1 MNDDANIII
10 QRTDESSVPVALDQ
24 PPAAI
29 ETRMLVERP
38 PATEPTPP
46 PFVRPQP
53 PRRPPTAA
61 LFQQQ
66 RFQQR
71 PKPQPQPQP
80 QRPYVPDTDAFKD
93 FANPNKRMPEEESVG
108 SSALDL
114 PDYGGLDDS
123 SSVGD
128 GSSVVGGGGGGR
140 GYVVDEEEIVRPSLG
155 FASIEDEK
163 QDIILKLHRLKQKGF
178 PVTKN
183 FGMSSDIFEMR
194 TEISKIK
201 YNIELDASIKFSRKM
216 LMGTVSGIEFMNRK
230 WNPFELALDGWS
242 ENVMES
248 LDDYDP
254 IFEKLYDK
262 YKGKVSMPPEMELL
276 LAVSGSAFMF
286 HLSHSMLRSLGPSIA
301 EKIKNN
307 PEILKSA
314 VRDAAAEER
323 IKQQQ
328 HQQQQSAAAAAAE
341 QRPMRGPT
349 IDPPKP
355 PEIVL
360 NHPES
365 TRTPAKKARVV
376 TPLPSSSS
384 SSDNMSSDNET
395 TEDERISDVVSED
408 MKSVASVSLSDIKT
422 IDLGAT
428 TTTTGR
434 GRGRGRGRAAGAG
447 RGRGRGRA
455 AAATAATEVKSFDI

>member
-1 MNDDANIII
+1 MNDANIII
-10 QRTDESSVPVALDQ
+10 QRTDESSVPVTFDEPA
-24 PPAAI
+24 PPAEA
-29 ETRMLVERP
+29 RMLVERP
-38 PATEPTPP
+38 AAAA
-46 PFVRPQP
+46 PQPQPKPQIQRTVFP
-53 PRRPPTAA
+53 PRRPVALQRRPPPPPTVRSAPP
-61 LFQQQ
+61 QQQ
-66 RFQQR
+66 Q
-71 PKPQPQPQP
+71 

-93 FANPNKRMPEEESVG
+93 FANPSKRMPEEEESVE
-108 SSALDL
+108 SSSIDL
-114 PDYGGLDDS
+114 PDYGDD
-123 SSVGD
+123 D
-128 GSSVVGGGGGGR
+128 AGSSVLDGGGGR
-140 GYVVDEEEIVRPSLG
+140 GGYVDEEEIVRPSLG
-155 FASIEDEK
+155 FASIEEEK

-183 FGMSSDIFEMR
+183 FSMSSDIFEMR

-262 YKGKVSMPPEMELL
+262 YKGKVSMPPEMELM

-323 IKQQQ
+323 IK
-328 HQQQQSAAAAAAE
+328 HQQQQSADQQ
-341 QRPMRGPT
+341 QRPMKGPVLE
-349 IDPPKP
+349 PPRP

-365 TRTPAKKARVV
+365 TRTPAKKSKVV
-376 TPLPSSSS
+376 TPLPSIASSS
-384 SSDNMSSDNET
+384 STSSESDEE

-408 MKSVASVSLSDIKT
+408 LKSVASMSLSDIKT
-422 IDLGAT
+422 IDLGA
-428 TTTTGR
+428 TTTGR

-455 AAATAATEVKSFDI
+455 AAAVAEVKSFDI

>member
-1 MNDDANIII
+1 MNDANIII
-10 QRTDESSVPVALDQ
+10 QRTDESSVPVTFDEPA
-24 PPAAI
+24 PPTEAK
-29 ETRMLVERP
+29 MLVERP
-38 PATEPTPP
+38 
-46 PFVRPQP
+46 
-53 PRRPPTAA
+53 AA
-61 LFQQQ
+61 A
-66 RFQQR
+66 
-71 PKPQPQPQP
+71 QPQPQP
-80 QRPYVPDTDAFKD
+80 KPQIQRTVFPPRRPAVLQRRPPPTVRSAPPQQQQQRPYVPDTDAFKD
-93 FANPNKRMPEEESVG
+93 FANPSKRMPEEESVE
-108 SSALDL
+108 SSSIDL
-114 PDYGGLDDS
+114 PDYGDDN
-123 SSVGD
+123 D
-128 GSSVVGGGGGGR
+128 AGSSVLDIGDGGR
-140 GYVVDEEEIVRPSLG
+140 GGYVDEEEIVRPSLG
-155 FASIEDEK
+155 FASIEEEK

-183 FGMSSDIFEMR
+183 FSMSSDIFEMR

-328 HQQQQSAAAAAAE
+328 HQQQQSAE
-341 QRPMRGPT
+341 QRPMKGP
-349 IDPPKP
+349 ILEPPRP

-365 TRTPAKKARVV
+365 TRTPAKKAKVV
-376 TPLPSSSS
+376 TPLPSIASSS
-384 SSDNMSSDNET
+384 TSESDEE

-408 MKSVASVSLSDIKT
+408 LKSVASMSLSDIKT
-422 IDLGAT
+422 IDLGA
-428 TTTTGR
+428 TTTGR

-455 AAATAATEVKSFDI
+455 AAATAAEVKSFDI

>member
-1 MNDDANIII
+1 MNDANIII
-10 QRTDESSVPVALDQ
+10 QRTDESSVPVAVDESA
-24 PPAAI
+24 PPTEA
-29 ETRMLVERP
+29 RMLVERP
-38 PATEPTPP
+38 AA
-46 PFVRPQP
+46 PQPKPQIQRTIFP
-53 PRRPPTAA
+53 PRRPVAPQRRPPPPPP
-61 LFQQQ
+61 QQQ
-66 RFQQR
+66 Q
-71 PKPQPQPQP
+71 
-80 QRPYVPDTDAFKD
+80 QRPYVPDTDTFKD
-93 FANPNKRMPEEESVG
+93 FANPSKRMPEEESVE
-108 SSALDL
+108 SSSIDL
-114 PDYGGLDDS
+114 PDYGDD
-123 SSVGD
+123 D
-128 GSSVVGGGGGGR
+128 AGSSVLDVGGGGGR
-140 GYVVDEEEIVRPSLG
+140 GGYVDEEEIVRPSLG

-183 FGMSSDIFEMR
+183 FSMSSDIFEMR

-262 YKGKVSMPPEMELL
+262 YKGKVSMPPEMELM

-323 IKQQQ
+323 VKQQQ
-328 HQQQQSAAAAAAE
+328 HQQQSAE
-341 QRPMRGPT
+341 QQQRPMKGPVLE
-349 IDPPKP
+349 PPRP

-365 TRTPAKKARVV
+365 TRTPAKKAKVV
-376 TPLPSSSS
+376 TPLPSMASSS
-384 SSDNMSSDNET
+384 TSSESDEE

-408 MKSVASVSLSDIKT
+408 LKSVASMSLSDIKT
-422 IDLGAT
+422 IDLGA
-428 TTTTGR
+428 TTTGR

-455 AAATAATEVKSFDI
+455 AAATAEVKSFDI

>member
-1 MNDDANIII
+1 MNDANIII
-10 QRTDESSVPVALDQ
+10 QRTDESSVPVTFDE
-24 PPAAI
+24 PAAPA
-29 ETRMLVERP
+29 EARMLVERP
-38 PATEPTPP
+38 
-46 PFVRPQP
+46 
-53 PRRPPTAA
+53 AA
-61 LFQQQ
+61 A
-66 RFQQR
+66 
-71 PKPQPQPQP
+71 PQPQPQP
-80 QRPYVPDTDAFKD
+80 QPQRARTVFPPRRPPVLQRRPPPPPQQQQQQRPYVPDTDAFKD
-93 FANPNKRMPEEESVG
+93 FANPSKRMPEEESVE
-108 SSALDL
+108 SSSIDL
-114 PDYGGLDDS
+114 PDYGDDD
-123 SSVGD
+123 D
-128 GSSVVGGGGGGR
+128 GSSVLDVGGGGGR
-140 GYVVDEEEIVRPSLG
+140 GGYVDEEEIVRPSLG
-155 FASIEDEK
+155 FASIEEEK

-183 FGMSSDIFEMR
+183 FSMSSDIFEMR

-262 YKGKVSMPPEMELL
+262 YKGKVSMPPEMELM

-328 HQQQQSAAAAAAE
+328 HQQQSAD
-341 QRPMRGPT
+341 QRPMKGPVLE
-349 IDPPKP
+349 PPRP

-365 TRTPAKKARVV
+365 TRTPAKKAKVV
-376 TPLPSSSS
+376 TPLPSMASSTS
-384 SSDNMSSDNET
+384 SESDEE

-408 MKSVASVSLSDIKT
+408 LKSVASMSLSDIKT
-422 IDLGAT
+422 IDLGAA
-428 TTTTGR
+428 TTGR

-455 AAATAATEVKSFDI
+455 AVAAEVKSFDI